1 MVMNSEQLTSQIEE
15 TLHRVF
21 PDPALFLVD
30 CNLSHRRNGWR
41 LVIRCETD
49 RGITLEELTAI
60 HRGLQK
66 ELVLTGIAKDELSL
80 EVSSPGLAGPVKMP
94 RHFRRHLG
102 ARMAL
107 NHTREDCPNPLKGKL
122 VEVSDEGLVLEAK
135 GQNWPFTWAQVHEG
149 RVELD
154 W

>member
-1 MVMNSEQLTSQIEE
+1 MNSEKVALEIES
-15 TLHRVF
+15 TLRRVF

-30 CNLSHRRNGWR
+30 WHLSRRKSGWR
-41 LVIRCETD
+41 LTIKCETD

-60 HRGLQK
+60 HRGLRQ
-66 ELVLTGIAKDELSL
+66 ELSLEGIPGNELSL
-80 EVSSPGLAGPVKMP
+80 EVSSPGLAAPVKLP

-102 ARMAL
+102 AQMAVQ
-107 NHTREDCPNPLKGKL
+107 HTLEEFINPLKGKL
-122 VEVSDEGLVLEAK
+122 VDVTEEGLTLEDGEHRWELA
-135 GQNWPFTWAQVHEG
+135 WTQVQEG